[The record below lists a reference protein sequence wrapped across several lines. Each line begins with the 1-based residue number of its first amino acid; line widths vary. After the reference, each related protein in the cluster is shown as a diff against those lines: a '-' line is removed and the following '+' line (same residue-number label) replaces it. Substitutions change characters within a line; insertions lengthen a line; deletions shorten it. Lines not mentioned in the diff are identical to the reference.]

1 MSTATAVETLEA
13 LLARSGRDALPL
25 RRSFVQVRQPGT
37 GGAGPLAAFVGGRH
51 ATALDLYL
59 LGHAVASHE
68 PFEVALPARVWARAL
83 GLEELSS
90 AAATISHSWSWLERQ
105 KLITSAR
112 RGRLREIRF
121 LREDASGQPYRHPGR
136 EGDYFKLPYAY
147 WEGRYPGRL
156 GLPAKALLLI
166 ALSLGPDFRLPHE
179 RGARWYG
186 LSRDTVSRGLATL
199 LRLGLLEVRHERKA
213 APLSP
218 QGFTQERHYALRPPF
233 GSGFP
238 SSTETGASVT
248 AARRRARTLG
258 VAATTSPPGRHEQRN
273 APGDSS

>member
-1 MSTATAVETLEA
+1 M
-13 LLARSGRDALPL
+13 
-25 RRSFVQVRQPGT
+25 RRSFVQIRQPGA
-37 GGAGPLAAFVGGRH
+37 GGAGPLAAFVRGRH
-51 ATALDLYL
+51 AIALDLYL
-59 LGHAVASHE
+59 LGRAVASHE
-68 PFEVALPARVWARAL
+68 PFDVTLPSRVWARAL
-83 GLEELSS
+83 GLGEVSS
-90 AAATISHSWSWLERQ
+90 AAATISQSWTWLEKQR
-105 KLITSAR
+105 LITSTR

-121 LREDASGQPYRHPGR
+121 LREDASGRPYRHPAR

-166 ALSLGPDFRLPHE
+166 ALSLGPDFWLPHE

-199 LRLGLLEVRHERKA
+199 LRLGLLVVRHTRKT

-218 QGFTQERHYALRPPF
+218 QGFTEERRYALRPPF

-238 SSTETGASVT
+238 SSTSAGASVT
-248 AARRRARTLG
+248 AARRRARRLG
-258 VAATTSPPGRHEQRN
+258 TAATDPMAAGPERHG
-273 APGDSS
+273 APQDPV